1 MAAPENRQKQVTR
14 NKRGQFAKGNSGNPG
29 GRPKTATELRN
40 LLAEGAEFAAEAIL
54 KKARKGDMAACRIIL
69 DRIVQPSKPILPPA
83 PFDLDDSD
91 PQSLAR
97 SVMKAIAAGTL
108 SADQGKVILDGLAS
122 MMKVIEI
129 TELEERI
136 ARLEGEHNE

>member
-14 NKRGQFAKGNSGNPG
+14 NKRGQLAKGNSGNPG

-54 KKARKGDMAACRIIL
+54 KKAHKGDMAACRIIL
-69 DRIVQPSKPILPPA
+69 ERIVPPSKPILPPT

>member
-54 KKARKGDMAACRIIL
+54 KKARKGDMA
-69 DRIVQPSKPILPPA
+69 
-83 PFDLDDSD
+83 
-91 PQSLAR
+91 
-97 SVMKAIAAGTL
+97 
-108 SADQGKVILDGLAS
+108 GKG
-122 MMKVIEI
+122 
-129 TELEERI
+129 
-136 ARLEGEHNE
+136 

>member
-1 MAAPENRQKQVTR
+1 
-14 NKRGQFAKGNSGNPG
+14 
-29 GRPKTATELRN
+29 
-40 LLAEGAEFAAEAIL
+40 
-54 KKARKGDMAACRIIL
+54 MAACRIIL
-69 DRIVQPSKPILPPA
+69 DRIVPPSKPILPPT
-83 PFDLDDSD
+83 PFELDDSD